1 MSLSDNFQE
10 TFGLTPLEGM
20 ASGLPVIVSDW
31 NGYKSTVRNNIDGF
45 KIPTYSLNSKS
56 GRTNCLQ
63 SYDGL
68 YKL

>member
-45 KIPTYSLNSKS
+45 KIPTYSLNSK
-56 GRTNCLQ
+56 
-63 SYDGL
+63 
-68 YKL
+68 